1 MGHSA
6 PLLLLINTDF
16 SSRLQ
21 KWGIDSKKAKKQS
34 DAGNEILRFV
44 NRKNGF
50 SIGED
55 FFEKSTSCGNQI
67 LPFFPLQNKNP
78 KRRQSTTLI
87 ESNLPIGL
95 SLQVDKNLCRQRVS
109 ASFLIQTEVA
119 KRQLIILF
127 SAPRKQHLF
136 FRSSACDF
144 LPPGFG
150 QIDQKVVYLDYQKT
164 SVNTPNNSSRST
176 NTNHEEKQKE
186 RHWLSVATSLQEG
199 TPRGG
204 NPSARQEHQLC
215 FRNERQDQ
223 IHPQGET
230 QEAPQRRRLSQQ
242 RFSWNLHPFS

>member
-1 MGHSA
+1 M
-6 PLLLLINTDF
+6 PP
-16 SSRLQ
+16 
-21 KWGIDSKKAKKQS
+21 K
-34 DAGNEILRFV
+34 
-44 NRKNGF
+44 GF
-50 SIGED
+50 SQ
-55 FFEKSTSCGNQI
+55 FFDTNGGRQTATHHTIFRAAETAPVF
-67 LPFFPLQNKNP
+67 LP
-78 KRRQSTTLI
+78 
-87 ESNLPIGL
+87 
-95 SLQVDKNLCRQRVS
+95 
-109 ASFLIQTEVA
+109 
-119 KRQLIILF
+119 
-127 SAPRKQHLF
+127 
-136 FRSSACDF
+136 SACDF

-150 QIDQKVVYLDYQKT
+150 QIDQNCIFGLPKT
-164 SVNTPNNSSRST
+164 SVKAPNNSSRST

>member
-1 MGHSA
+1 MKNQPVASIRFCH
-6 PLLLLINTDF
+6 F
-16 SSRLQ
+16 SL
-21 KWGIDSKKAKKQS
+21 
-34 DAGNEILRFV
+34 
-44 NRKNGF
+44 
-50 SIGED
+50 
-55 FFEKSTSCGNQI
+55 
-67 LPFFPLQNKNP
+67 LQNKNP

-87 ESNLPIGL
+87 VSNLPIGL

-127 SAPRKQHLF
+127 SAMRKQYLF

-186 RHWLSVATSLQEG
+186 RHWLSVASSLQEG